1 MTPVGTITI
10 RQAVAADAAM
20 VHRLLKDL
28 AITLGK
34 GEVMTSTAADIERF
48 GFGERPHFDALL
60 AFDGDEAVGLAVYF
74 FEFSTWRGRPG
85 VYVQDMYVA
94 PRMRGRGLGRDLME
108 AVVRR
113 SRERGGRYVK
123 LAVYDGNEQ
132 AIGFYRSLGFEV
144 CDDEQVL
151 ALRDQRDQSTKE

>member
-1 MTPVGTITI
+1 MGTITI
-10 RQAVAADAAM
+10 RQAVVEDAAL
-20 VHRLLKDL
+20 VHGLLKNL
-28 AITLGK
+28 AMTLGK
-34 GEVMTSTAADIERF
+34 GEVMTSTAVDIERF
-48 GFGERPHFDALL
+48 GFGEQPRFEALL
-60 AFDGDEAVGLAVYF
+60 AFEGEEPVGLALYF

-94 PRMRGRGLGRDLME
+94 PQVRGRGLGRDLME

-113 SRERGGRYVK
+113 SRERGGCYVK

-132 AIGFYRSLGFEV
+132 AIGFYRSLGFEI

-151 ALRDQRDQSTKE
+151 ALRD

>member
-1 MTPVGTITI
+1 MGTITI
-10 RQAVAADAAM
+10 RQAVVEDAAL
-20 VHRLLKDL
+20 VHGLLKNL

-48 GFGERPHFDALL
+48 GFGEEPRFEALL
-60 AFDGDEAVGLAVYF
+60 AFEGDKAVGLAVYF

-94 PRMRGRGLGRDLME
+94 PQARGRGLGRDLME
-108 AVVRR
+108 AVMRR
-113 SRERGGRYVK
+113 SRERGGSYVK

-132 AIGFYRSLGFEV
+132 AIGFYRSLGFEI

-151 ALRDQRDQSTKE
+151 ALRD

>member
-1 MTPVGTITI
+1 VGTITI

>member
-1 MTPVGTITI
+1 MGTITI
-10 RQAVAADAAM
+10 RHAARGDAPL

-28 AITLGK
+28 AVTLGK
-34 GEVMTSTAADIERF
+34 GNAITSTAEDIERF
-48 GFGERPHFDALL
+48 GFGEDPRFEALL
-60 AFDGDEAVGLAVYF
+60 AFEGGEAVGLALYF

-94 PRMRGRGLGRDLME
+94 PAMRGRGLGRELME

-123 LAVYDGNEQ
+123 LSVYDGNEQ
-132 AIGFYRSLGFEV
+132 AIGFYRTLGFQV

-151 ALRDQRDQSTKE
+151 ALRD